1 MSVIKTPVV
10 LQCDPNPLV
19 TSAIY
24 KNLGLEELYG
34 KKWGLRATFML
45 MQGGK
50 KRGKGGE
57 TCTFARIAEALLK
70 DKLRHIKKFK
80 FI

>member
-50 KRGKGGE
+50 KEVKE
-57 TCTFARIAEALLK
+57 ARHAHLQELQK
-70 DKLRHIKKFK
+70 PC
-80 FI
+80 